1 VRAYRNAAFTIR
13 TLTRPLA
20 EMVEGGEDLVELHG
34 VGAAIARKIAELVR
48 TGHLQALERL
58 EAREGHELANLLR
71 IPGLGPKRVRLLH
84 QQLGVSSLAE
94 LSDAVRSGRVAE
106 LRGFGPKSERAI
118 LRAVAKGGPTHER
131 VSWVEAEPVVEMLM
145 RFFEGIGGVKQV
157 TAAGSFRR
165 GCETVGDIDLL
176 VTAQR
181 GATVLERFVQH
192 ADVERIVSQGKT
204 RATVLLRSGL
214 QVDVRAVPEESH
226 GAALHYF
233 TGSKAHNIAVRQI
246 GMRRG
251 LKINEYGVFR
261 GEERVAGR
269 SEREV
274 YAAVD
279 LPYIE
284 PELREDRGE
293 LDAARAGRLP
303 QLVTV
308 NDVRGDLHAHTSA
321 SDGRASLRQ
330 MAEAAR
336 ERGYEYLAISD
347 HTQSLRVAHGLE
359 PRRLRRQLRE
369 VERWNDDGKGLILL
383 KSAEVDILKD
393 GSLDLPDDVLDELDF
408 VIGAVHSHFGLSAR
422 RQTERILRAMD
433 HPRLRAIA
441 HPTGRLIGRRG
452 AYALDV
458 ERLLVGAAE
467 RGCWLELNAQPQRLD
482 LNDVL
487 VHAAR
492 EHGVGIVVSSDAHG
506 SDQLDCMRFGIA
518 QARRGW
524 LEKQDVVN
532 TLSLAELLEVLRGRK
547 RGARCGGHGFRLTP

>member
-20 EMVEGGEDLVELHG
+20 EMVEGGEDLAELHG

-48 TGHLQALERL
+48 TGHLAALERL

-71 IPGLGPKRVRLLH
+71 IPGLGPKRVRQLH
-84 QQLGVSSLAE
+84 QQLGVSSLEE

-106 LRGFGPKSERAI
+106 LPGFGPKSERAI
-118 LRAVAKGGPTHER
+118 LRAVARGGPTHER
-131 VSWVEAEPVVEMLM
+131 VAWADAEPVVEMLV
-145 RFFEGIGGVKQV
+145 RFLEGLGGVKRV

-165 GCETVGDIDLL
+165 RRETVGDIDLL
-176 VTAQR
+176 VTARR

-192 ADVERIVSQGKT
+192 ADVERIVSQGRT
-204 RATVLLRSGL
+204 RSTVLLRSGL
-214 QVDVRAVPEESH
+214 QVDVRTVPEECH
-226 GAALHYF
+226 GAALQYL

-251 LKINEYGVFR
+251 LEINEYGVFR
-261 GEERVAGR
+261 SEERVAGR

-303 QLVTV
+303 RLVTL

-330 MAEAAR
+330 MAEAAL

-347 HTQSLRVAHGLE
+347 HTRSLRVAHGLE

-369 VERWNDDGKGLILL
+369 VERWNDEGKGLVLL

-393 GSLDLPDDVLDELDF
+393 GSLDLPDDLLDELDF
-408 VIGAVHSHFGLSAR
+408 VIGAVHSHFGLSAGH
-422 RQTERILRAMD
+422 QTERILRAMD

-441 HPTGRLIGRRG
+441 HPTGRLIGRRD
-452 AYALDV
+452 AHALDV
-458 ERLLVGAAE
+458 ERLLLGAAE

-487 VHAAR
+487 VRAAR

-506 SDQLDCMRFGIA
+506 SDQLDFMRFGIA

-524 LEKQDVVN
+524 LEKHDVVN
-532 TLSLAELLEVLRGRK
+532 TSSLVELLELLRGGK
-547 RGARCGGHGFRLTP
+547 RGARCGGEGFRLTP